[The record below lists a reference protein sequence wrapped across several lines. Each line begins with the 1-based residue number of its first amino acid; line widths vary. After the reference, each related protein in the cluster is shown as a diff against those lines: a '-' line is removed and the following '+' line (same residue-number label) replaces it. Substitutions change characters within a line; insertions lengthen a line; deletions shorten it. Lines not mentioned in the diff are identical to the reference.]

1 MVVMHCLAHKVACA
15 GLHIEIHQSVGIEF
29 LRLPQRAD
37 ILVAELRRMAV
48 MADVVQILLGALY
61 VHVAGIP
68 VAVHRDR
75 LRSPVRPD
83 AEFCIAEPVRALVF
97 PQRFKACLEFLC
109 HSCNSFSRFVFHA
122 ALPSG
127 TPAFSTKAGMPCP
140 AGSGMPEN
148 HFPQCCP
155 RSDEPKNET
164 FRFHQCTTVRL
175 VCQWGN
181 EILPEFFCQC
191 PRWLGMFLYEA
202 GPIGAQYPDEKTGD
216 ASCCGEA
223 SPVLTGGCQR
233 L

>member
-1 MVVMHCLAHKVACA
+1 MHCLAHKVACA

-83 AEFCIAEPVRALVF
+83 AEFRIAEPVRALVF

-164 FRFHQCTTVRL
+164 CTTVRL

-191 PRWLGMFLYEA
+191 PRWLGMFPYEA
-202 GPIGAQYPDEKTGD
+202 GHTGAQYPDEKTGD